1 INTNLIYDTSYPEN
15 DTSYPENETESS
27 ASDVLRSESI
37 TTLSEDHIKD
47 GKEEKDIHQLSV
59 ELTSLLPSLE
69 KFIKLGNKKKEEEA
83 VFIVKN
89 IYALLERKNAFML
102 IFENRIPLLKLLF
115 KLLDT
120 NFPVLS
126 LHIVKLLLE
135 MRIRE
140 KNLCSVFRFISRL
153 LKDQEIDLRKYQLID
168 SIIEV
173 IFNTSVATNYEAVVN
188 GLRTLKTLNTMEKL
202 EMQQKEK
209 CVYVLFHHLKES
221 NLELY
226 SNEKPDDKYEEII
239 YVIMIFLKHLL
250 EDKELW
256 ILFMKVEN
264 LTEVLKGLKYSQ
276 NSKSVNLLTCLISKI
291 VDQKDGCLAMAQCPN
306 VDFQQFLLI
315 LETYRYDVDVTLQI
329 AFIIG
334 NLVSVNENIALAFVE
349 SPNFSNVLI
358 VLGEYISEHLQ
369 FKELVSEFFKSEKF
383 QLAGGDHNLR
393 QDIFEVILK
402 ILCIFANI
410 CLHSNAGS
418 CLAKQSDML
427 SYLLAIIRAYSE
439 KDVLSETGTAL
450 YSFLV
455 IIRNIS
461 YYLESYSELCIKT
474 TESVIPFLDDCFLF
488 EVRLE
493 AANVVRNLT
502 RSPEVR
508 DYIQE
513 HNFLPALI
521 KLLNEDNKDFCTA
534 AYGIIM
540 NMLIDESSHQIFYE
554 EEAVLKIIHKLH
566 LCTDRDWKTCALLC
580 QILWNFCG
588 GKNGCS
594 LISKMEIQHLIKY
607 LSYSI
612 YNEKANKTEDKNSD
626 YYTEWK
632 TEFCPVAKNLL
643 QLLQNKFN

>member
-1 INTNLIYDTSYPEN
+1 
-15 DTSYPENETESS
+15 
-27 ASDVLRSESI
+27 SDSI
-37 TTLSEDHIKD
+37 TILSEDHIKD

-69 KFIKLGNKKKEEEA
+69 KFIRLGNKKKEEEA

-89 IYALLERKNAFML
+89 IYALLERRNAFML

-135 MRIRE
+135 VFIISITFCKFVSISAKSFYYENRE

-315 LETYRYDVDVTLQI
+315 LETYRYDVVSASFLQI
-329 AFIIG
+329 QISFSFCKIAF
-334 NLVSVNENIALAFVE
+334 
-349 SPNFSNVLI
+349 
-358 VLGEYISEHLQ
+358 
-369 FKELVSEFFKSEKF
+369 FF
-383 QLAGGDHNLR
+383 
-393 QDIFEVILK
+393 I
-402 ILCIFANI
+402 
-410 CLHSNAGS
+410 
-418 CLAKQSDML
+418 
-427 SYLLAIIRAYSE
+427 
-439 KDVLSETGTAL
+439 
-450 YSFLV
+450 
-455 IIRNIS
+455 
-461 YYLESYSELCIKT
+461 
-474 TESVIPFLDDCFLF
+474 
-488 EVRLE
+488 
-493 AANVVRNLT
+493 
-502 RSPEVR
+502 
-508 DYIQE
+508 
-513 HNFLPALI
+513 
-521 KLLNEDNKDFCTA
+521 
-534 AYGIIM
+534 
-540 NMLIDESSHQIFYE
+540 
-554 EEAVLKIIHKLH
+554 
-566 LCTDRDWKTCALLC
+566 
-580 QILWNFCG
+580 
-588 GKNGCS
+588 
-594 LISKMEIQHLIKY
+594 
-607 LSYSI
+607 
-612 YNEKANKTEDKNSD
+612 
-626 YYTEWK
+626 
-632 TEFCPVAKNLL
+632 
-643 QLLQNKFN
+643 